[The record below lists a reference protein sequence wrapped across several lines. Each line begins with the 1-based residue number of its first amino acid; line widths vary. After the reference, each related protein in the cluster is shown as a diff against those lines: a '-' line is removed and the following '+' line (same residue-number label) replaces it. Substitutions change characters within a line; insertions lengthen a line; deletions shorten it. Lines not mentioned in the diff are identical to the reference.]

1 MARKLRE
8 GKRIGSEVDRTAI
21 LQKISWEKAREGEE
35 RMEEGKR
42 IG

>member
-8 GKRIGSEVDRTAI
+8 GKIIGSEFDRTAI
-21 LQKISWEKAREGEE
+21 LQKISWEKAREGKFC
-35 RMEEGKR
+35 MEEGKR